1 MLTVNAHDADVNVLS
16 WNKQTTFMMASGA
29 DDGSLRAW
37 DLRSFTDG
45 GYVANFTYHRYAG
58 LLHDDHNAL
67 LQLYTTFP
75 LTSHYAHVFA
85 VLQYAL
91 LQYAH

>member
-16 WNKQTTFMMASGA
+16 WNRQTTFMMASGA

-45 GYVANFTYHRYAG
+45 GYVANFSYHRYVVCHLARTCVTCCASVDLCVSVRICIYICMPITG
-58 LLHDDHNAL
+58 G
-67 LQLYTTFP
+67 Q
-75 LTSHYAHVFA
+75 
-85 VLQYAL
+85 
-91 LQYAH
+91 